1 MSLEWLTSVSALKQR
16 GKGRPLNRSL
26 PFKGEAILVGSDNG
40 HRSKSYKTSSWPF
53 TEKARE
59 SKIDRNQQSW
69 QHLKHTPKVTKDI
82 TAYERLQ

>member
-1 MSLEWLTSVSALKQR
+1 MSLEWLNSVSALKQR
-16 GKGRPLNRSL
+16 GKGRPLNRPL
-26 PFKGEAILVGSDNG
+26 PFKGDAILIGSDGG

-69 QHLKHTPKVTKDI
+69 QHLKHAPKVTKDI
-82 TAYERLQ
+82 TAYERL